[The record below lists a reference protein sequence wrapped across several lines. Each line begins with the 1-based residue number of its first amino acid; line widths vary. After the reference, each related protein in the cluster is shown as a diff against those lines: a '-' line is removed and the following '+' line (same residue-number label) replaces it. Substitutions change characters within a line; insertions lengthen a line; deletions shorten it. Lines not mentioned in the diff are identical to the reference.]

1 MKVGDLVE
9 LYDRAKPAENRYIGI
24 ITRTYEKDIYSTNI
38 ADVMWT
44 THYGCRWGHQRMFQQ
59 HLLKVISE
67 G

>member
-1 MKVGDLVE
+1 MQVGDLVQRQ
-9 LYDRAKPAENRYIGI
+9 DRTRPEGARYIGI

-44 THYGCRWGHQRMFQQ
+44 IHYGCAWGHQRMFQQ